1 MDVKGFVFCQQHS
14 STSHDYSVDSH
25 REDRAKKVEDE
36 RRKKKGWG
44 VRRGKA
50 VWETGNKVQE
60 EKKNERRVSI
70 GVGKKKKK
78 GVDAGERTKK

>member
-1 MDVKGFVFCQQHS
+1 M
-14 STSHDYSVDSH
+14 
-25 REDRAKKVEDE
+25 
-36 RRKKKGWG
+36 
-44 VRRGKA
+44 
-50 VWETGNKVQE
+50 NKVQE